1 MVRCIQVSDRRPLS
15 TSGAPQT
22 GAGSHS
28 QAERAK
34 LKRPKKVNARFR
46 ERLLQGAIDEN
57 IDLLSD
63 QPLGTTGRDRSRR
76 RQRFKRW
83 IFGSAM
89 VGVAIVASA
98 GLLTHRPTTAAA
110 QKDAV
115 THFPVMNRNTLPDSA
130 DDRSAAALPALAAAT
145 LVGGTIPLGV
155 QHVAIDPGHGGRD
168 GGTSLQFGMLEK
180 DLTLDLARRL
190 SAVLAEVGI
199 ESTLTRTD
207 DIEVSLAD
215 RAERA
220 NAARADLFVS
230 IHVNWLPDRSARGFE
245 TYFLGPSDD
254 PFLTNLASQ
263 ENRESGYT
271 VADTRRL
278 LDGIFADVRRTES
291 RRLARSIQGS
301 LFEVLRHE
309 NDQAHSRGVMS
320 APFVVLVATEMPA
333 VLAEVACLSN
343 EREARLL
350 AIPAYRQHIVE
361 GLADGIL
368 QYAQIV
374 GDSAPAQGDQG

>member
-1 MVRCIQVSDRRPLS
+1 MSDRRPFS
-15 TSGAPQT
+15 TSGPPQN
-22 GAGSHS
+22 GAESRS
-28 QAERAK
+28 TTERARP
-34 LKRPKKVNARFR
+34 KRPKKINARFR
-46 ERLLQGAIDEN
+46 QRLLQGAIDEN
-57 IDLLSD
+57 VDLLSD
-63 QPLGTTGRDRSRR
+63 QPLGTTGRDRTRR

-89 VGVAIVASA
+89 VGAAIAASA
-98 GLLTHRPTTAAA
+98 GLLTIRPTTATAREDVVKPSRVYNLTSSTA
-110 QKDAV
+110 SV
-115 THFPVMNRNTLPDSA
+115 G
-130 DDRSAAALPALAAAT
+130 DRSAPVLPALAAAT
-145 LVGGTIPLGV
+145 LVRGTIPLGV
-155 QHVAIDPGHGGRD
+155 RHVAIDPGHGGRD

-190 SAVLAEVGI
+190 SAVLSEVGI
-199 ESTLTRTD
+199 ESTLTRND

-254 PFLTNLASQ
+254 PFLTDLATQ

-291 RRLARSIQGS
+291 RRLAQSIQGS
-301 LFEVLRHE
+301 LFEVLHRE
-309 NDQAHSRGVMS
+309 NDKAHSRGVMS
-320 APFVVLVATEMPA
+320 APFVVLVATDMPA

-374 GDSAPAQGDQG
+374 GGTAPTQGDQG

>member
-1 MVRCIQVSDRRPLS
+1 
-15 TSGAPQT
+15 
-22 GAGSHS
+22 
-28 QAERAK
+28 
-34 LKRPKKVNARFR
+34 
-46 ERLLQGAIDEN
+46 
-57 IDLLSD
+57 
-63 QPLGTTGRDRSRR
+63 
-76 RQRFKRW
+76 
-83 IFGSAM
+83 M
-89 VGVAIVASA
+89 VGAAIAASA
-98 GLLTHRPTTAAA
+98 GLLTIRPTTATAREDIVISSRA
-110 QKDAV
+110 TNQTSIPPSV
-115 THFPVMNRNTLPDSA
+115 GGRPDVV
-130 DDRSAAALPALAAAT
+130 LPALAAAT
-145 LVGGTIPLGV
+145 LVRGTIPLGV
-155 QHVAIDPGHGGRD
+155 RHVAIDPGHGGRD

-190 SAVLAEVGI
+190 STVLSEVGI
-199 ESTLTRTD
+199 ESTLTRND

-254 PFLTNLASQ
+254 PFLIDLASQ

-278 LDGIFADVRRTES
+278 LDGIFADVRREES
-291 RRLARSIQGS
+291 RRLAQSIQRS
-301 LFEVLRHE
+301 LFEVLHREH
-309 NDQAHSRGVMS
+309 DQAHSRGVMS
-320 APFVVLVATEMPA
+320 APFVVLVATDMPA
-333 VLAEVACLSN
+333 ILAEVACLSN

-374 GDSAPAQGDQG
+374 GGTAPTQGDQG